1 MKTVI
6 GGLMLTTALG
16 LAGCAKS
23 FHAEVQ
29 DVREQERKELENVR
43 EKERELQDAK
53 VDAAK
58 NIEKERRDVE
68 DAAAREAANRDANR
82 VEPAPV
88 VVP

>member
-1 MKTVI
+1 MKTFI
-6 GGLMLTTALG
+6 YGLMLATGLG

-29 DVREQERKELENVR
+29 DVREQEQSSQEKVR
-43 EKERELQDAK
+43 EKERELQDTK
-53 VDAAK
+53 IDEGK
-58 NIEKERRDVE
+58 KLMKERRDVE
-68 DAAAREAANRDANR
+68 DAANRDANR

>member
-1 MKTVI
+1 MKTFI
-6 GGLMLTTALG
+6 GGLMLATALG

-29 DVREQERKELENVR
+29 DVKEQQREEMENIR
-43 EKERELQDAK
+43 DKERELQDAK
-53 VDAAK
+53 VDAAE

-68 DAAAREAANRDANR
+68 DAAAREAARDANR
-82 VEPAPV
+82 VDPAPV